1 METRKAN
8 AEGKRT
14 CMDVKM
20 ENMEIGAVYEVVSG
34 PHTGHFVK
42 RFDSQLRGYVIDLTS
57 DYFKPTWT

>member
-1 METRKAN
+1 
-8 AEGKRT
+8 
-14 CMDVKM
+14 MDVKM